1 MLSSSAGDVDFVATS
16 QDRTFT
22 TLNQDQPS
30 CVRVTIN
37 DDILFEGSEIFLGTL
52 STDAERVMLVPV
64 QTTITI
70 ADDEGQYDRIA
81 SHHCKKNSDIY

>member
-1 MLSSSAGDVDFVATS
+1 MNRFFFSLSSFSAGDVDFVATA

-70 ADDEGQYDRIA
+70 TDDDGGQY
-81 SHHCKKNSDIY
+81 C